1 MNTRLPVLLLLAL
14 AAAPVLA
21 PFAVA
26 QERAEDTWYLRP
38 RAGLSYYLGDNDKA
52 INFTKGD
59 LFNEVP
65 LPWNLAFE
73 IGKRVSPTRE
83 FGVALASSGFGNI
96 NDFLKD
102 SGWNPGED
110 NDAFALQFM
119 MRNYFGTGKRALFW
133 QTGLALQYTDTN
145 QYDGTV
151 ASLNGP
157 KETGIAFGPHI
168 GLGIDFRMSDRTSIA
183 LETGF
188 AYMFPDAA
196 SDGRSDDD
204 GDGGFGPGDLL
215 GWNTFAV
222 SYDLKKFIPAMV
234 TDLICP
240 ADAVDT
246 GSPVTFTGS
255 HNMDASGMVLST
267 WDFGD
272 GATAA
277 GLTSSHAFNR
287 EGTYNVMFAVS
298 NGNGRGMD
306 SRSCTV
312 TVEDPCESA
321 RITSMTASNMAPD
334 TRSAVRFSAN
344 TTGTQPA
351 TYSWDFGDGSSS
363 SSANPSHTYSSAGT
377 YTVTLDVTNCGGMVS
392 RTMSITVVPY
402 EAAICR
408 EIEEMNSAFFARNS
422 STLTAEA
429 RALLQENLEI
439 LSQCPNLHAR
449 VEGWAAPGERRA
461 QQLSED
467 RARAAEQ
474 FYVDNGIAA
483 SRLVTAGMGRAQ
495 GLTSKKEG
503 MAQFH
508 RVDTIPVRH

>member
-21 PFAVA
+21 PSALA
-26 QERAEDTWYLRP
+26 QERGEDTWYLRP
-38 RAGLSYYLGDNDKA
+38 RVGLSYYLGDNDKA
-52 INFTKGD
+52 LNIQKGD

-73 IGKRVSPTRE
+73 VGKRVSPTRE
-83 FGVALASSGFGNI
+83 FGLALTSSGFGNI
-96 NDFLKD
+96 NDFAKD
-102 SGWNPGED
+102 DGYNARED
-110 NDAFALQFM
+110 DDAWALQFM
-119 MRNYFGTGKRALFW
+119 MRNYLGTGKRALFW
-133 QTGLALQYTDTN
+133 QAGVALQYTDTD
-145 QYDGTV
+145 QYDATAANFIG
-151 ASLNGP
+151 SP
-157 KETGIAFGPHI
+157 KTGIAFGPHV
-168 GLGIDFRMSDRTSIA
+168 GFGIDFRLNDRTSLA
-183 LETGF
+183 LESGF

-196 SDGRSDDD
+196 SDGRASDD

-215 GWNTFAV
+215 GWNTLGLSF
-222 SYDLKKFIPAMV
+222 DMKKFIPVMV

-240 ADAVDT
+240 ANTVDT
-246 GSPVTFTGS
+246 GAPTTFSGS
-255 HNMDASGMVLST
+255 YNEDASGIVGAT

-272 GATAA
+272 GSTAR
-277 GLTSSHAFNR
+277 GLTASHAFNS
-287 EGTYNVMFAVS
+287 EGTYNVVFAVS
-298 NGNGRGMD
+298 NGNGKGMD

-312 TVEDPCESA
+312 TVEDPCEAA
-321 RITSMTASNMAPD
+321 RITSMTASNMSPD
-334 TRSAVRFSAN
+334 TRSNVRFSAN
-344 TTGTQPA
+344 ISGTQPA
-351 TYSWDFGDGSSS
+351 TYSWNFGDGSSS
-363 SSANPSHTYSSAGT
+363 TSANPSHTYSDAGT
-377 YTVTLDVTNCGGMVS
+377 YTVTLEVTNCGGTVS

-429 RALLQENLEI
+429 RGLLQENLDI
-439 LSQCPNLHAR
+439 LQQCPNLNAR
-449 VEGWAAPGERRA
+449 VEGWAAPGERRP

-503 MAQFH
+503 LAQFQ